1 LLSIVCARGL
11 LPPPPRTHA
20 RTDARTHAR
29 SLTHTHTRTHAR
41 THAQD
46 AGNEL
51 YKAGKYVDS
60 IVRYTAAVNKDPT
73 VAAYLNNR
81 AAAHMMLLVSG
92 LFIRHMARR

>member
-1 LLSIVCARGL
+1 M
-11 LPPPPRTHA
+11 
-20 RTDARTHAR
+20 
-29 SLTHTHTRTHAR
+29 
-41 THAQD
+41 
-46 AGNEL
+46 